1 MKILIYQ
8 SLTRWKGGDEKR
20 AIRPR
25 IWPQRLMSLL
35 ADVNIQSSVDES
47 SFEVKTEADSNDI
60 GIKIHKS
67 IVNHNNSS
75 WEQII

>member
-1 MKILIYQ
+1 
-8 SLTRWKGGDEKR
+8 
-20 AIRPR
+20 
-25 IWPQRLMSLL
+25 MSLL

-75 WEQII
+75 